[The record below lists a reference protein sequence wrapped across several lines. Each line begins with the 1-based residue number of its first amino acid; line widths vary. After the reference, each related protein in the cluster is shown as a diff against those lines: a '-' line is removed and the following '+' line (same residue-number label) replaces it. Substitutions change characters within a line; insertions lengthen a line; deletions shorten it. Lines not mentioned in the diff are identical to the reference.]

1 MYSTKQLAREV
12 VEGLKLGL
20 SRRSCPE
27 LENIYSVCISGSCV
41 RGDFLDCNS
50 DLDID
55 VIFKP
60 GVDFRNDPGYL
71 LVQSIV
77 DKIIGGRPFPS
88 HSPGGVD
95 WNPLLWEWLPTSE
108 TGPIAPHNGP
118 YFPRFGIFLFDYHR
132 HLEVCW
138 GEDPRQILASPPDP
152 ASMVREWFETSLVK
166 IDRLAELGDCRRMA
180 FGTLK
185 TVQLVQIVFGELT
198 LDKIRLAELYT
209 KNVPDFPMKP
219 AGEEVVREYVG
230 SKYPEYPPKFEEMG
244 FYRKL
249 VVELWD
255 LVRGKS
261 QIWR

>member
-12 VEGLKLGL
+12 VEGLKLEL
-20 SRRSCPE
+20 SRRSSLE
-27 LENIYSVCISGSCV
+27 LENIFSVCISGSCV
-41 RGDFLDCNS
+41 RGDFLVCNS

-60 GVDFRNDPGYL
+60 GVDFRNDPGHL
-71 LVQSIV
+71 LVRSIV

-108 TGPIAPHNGP
+108 TGPIAPQNGP
-118 YFPRFGIFLFDYHR
+118 YFPPFGIFLFDYHR

-152 ASMVREWFETSLVK
+152 ASMVREWFESLLVK
-166 IDRLAELGDCRRMA
+166 IDRLVELGDRRRVA
-180 FGTLK
+180 FGTLR
-185 TVQLVQIVFGELT
+185 TLQLAQIVFGELT
-198 LDKIRLAELYT
+198 LDKIRLAELYAE
-209 KNVPDFPMKP
+209 NVPDFPMKP
-219 AGEEVVREYVG
+219 AGERVIQGYVR
-230 SKYPEYPPKFEEMG
+230 SQYPENPPEFEKIC

-255 LVRGKS
+255 LVRGKG
-261 QIWR
+261 